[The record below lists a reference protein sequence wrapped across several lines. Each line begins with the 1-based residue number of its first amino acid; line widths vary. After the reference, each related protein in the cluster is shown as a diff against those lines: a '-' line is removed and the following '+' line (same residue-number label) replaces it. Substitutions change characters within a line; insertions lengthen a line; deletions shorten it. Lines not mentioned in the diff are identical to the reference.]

1 MLSFG
6 QLLFYEEAH
15 EGEPSFNTEAQ
26 IRRQVL
32 CFDSPDRYTNVV
44 FDWEPELMERRTLD

>member
-1 MLSFG
+1 MILEACKSVLSFG
-6 QLLFYEEAH
+6 QLLFHEEAQ

-32 CFDSPDRYTNVV
+32 CCECPDRYTNAV
-44 FDWEPELMERRTLD
+44 FD